1 MLVKESAKEHVMKN
15 GCLGSSGYAWS
26 TNRHNVQWWSVHNSC
41 TFLKHN
47 IYNGS
52 ELLQHFVNNQG
63 TKYHII
69 FFILQLWANDLSR
82 QTQHPVF
89 LQQQTTWSVRI
100 QTLTKGRHTC
110 NYGTSSSMT
119 HSQQLFS
126 CLLLSQVKGNTMSS
140 FMKIYVL
147 AGTEHKQHSRTGCRR
162 WHLCLWGRKRILEKN
177 AYKVVVEK
185 PDGKR
190 LLGRLWH
197 TEK

>member
-1 MLVKESAKEHVMKN
+1 MTV
-15 GCLGSSGYAWS
+15 
-26 TNRHNVQWWSVHNSC
+26 C
-41 TFLKHN
+41 TKLLFFSQTN

-52 ELLQHFVNNQG
+52 EPLQHIVNNQS

-69 FFILQLWANDLSR
+69 FFILQLWVNDLSH

-89 LQQQTTWSVRI
+89 LQQQTLWSVRI
-100 QTLTKGRHTC
+100 QTPTKVRHTC

-126 CLLLSQVKGNTMSS
+126 CLLLSQVKRNTMSS

-147 AGTEHKQHSRTGCRR
+147 AGTEDKQHSKTGCWG
-162 WHLCLWGRKRILEKN
+162 WHLCPWGRKQKDPGEEW
-177 AYKVVVEK
+177 YKVVVEK

-197 TEK
+197 MEK